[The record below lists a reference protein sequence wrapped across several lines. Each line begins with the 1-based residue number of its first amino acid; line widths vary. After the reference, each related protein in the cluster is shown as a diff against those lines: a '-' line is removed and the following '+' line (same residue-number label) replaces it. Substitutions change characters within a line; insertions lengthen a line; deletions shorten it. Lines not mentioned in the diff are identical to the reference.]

1 MVSTR
6 KDFRMEDILAQIY
19 ADSDFECDET
29 HSEDSMASGE
39 EDIDDFRCKEQNEA
53 CNRDSVLN
61 YDRDFEQVKK
71 IALFTLGICKI
82 TLHYLVIYKL
92 KTC

>member
-1 MVSTR
+1 MASTR
-6 KDFRMEDILAQIY
+6 RDFTIGDVLAQIY
-19 ADSDFECDET
+19 ADSVVECDET
-29 HSEDSMASGE
+29 DREDSMACDE

-53 CNRDSVLN
+53 CYRDSVLN

-71 IALFTLGICKI
+71 IALWTLGICKI